1 MDTWTKVDKGQW
13 VTEWRGKTIVWPG
26 FDEKL
31 SYNLFV
37 SSPRNGIVYYCM
49 LYGMHCILYY
59 CIWYAWYII
68 LLYMVYG
75 MHGIHTFLTMSS
87 KLGLRADAPIVVQPH
102 WKSICR
108 QRYNQYSSAIAALH
122 PHYVLWNRID
132 KYKGFC
138 DKRCPWTKLF
148 LDLAK
153 VADVNIATSNKTS
166 FLFWKIPLLLSN
178 RRLFKLEIDIFS
190 WPNT

>member
-1 MDTWTKVDKGQW
+1 MRLCQ
-13 VTEWRGKTIVWPG
+13 RP
-26 FDEKL
+26 L
-31 SYNLFV
+31 HC
-37 SSPRNGIVYYCM
+37 IVYC
-49 LYGMHCILYY
+49 
-59 CIWYAWYII
+59 
-68 LLYMVYG
+68 
-75 MHGIHTFLTMSS
+75 MHGILYHFIWYMVCMVHYILTFLTMSS

-166 FLFWKIPLLLSN
+166 FLFHKNPFARVKSTSFQAGNRHLFMTKHVRSIYCLLPSFIQQSCFSVSANLPLIL
-178 RRLFKLEIDIFS
+178 
-190 WPNT
+190 